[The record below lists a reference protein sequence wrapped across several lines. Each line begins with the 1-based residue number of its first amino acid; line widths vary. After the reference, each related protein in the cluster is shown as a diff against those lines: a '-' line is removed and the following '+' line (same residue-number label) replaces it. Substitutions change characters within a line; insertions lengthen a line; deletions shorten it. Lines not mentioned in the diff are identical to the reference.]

1 MKCFYYLGKMSEI
14 NKFIY
19 LYQKNSA
26 AQVNLILSI
35 DIIKS
40 FLYNKSIPIL
50 NSVDTRNIFLSYFL
64 NISYNFSESLFYGST
79 EKPLL
84 GKKYLNKYFGFQEGN
99 FSELLNNNLP
109 KVQVEYYIKY
119 GLKPI
124 ETRVFEIIRYL
135 AIKYCNSSEVESKH
149 DYSSILLNQEISK
162 FSEIHNLIKYI
173 FRQYYDGISN
183 LMLESFNEYKSDSNL
198 VYIVVFICLIFL
210 IIFYYLIIWKLIEQ
224 KLGIILKNSI
234 DLINLIPQ
242 EIKNIIV
249 EKLNE

>member
-1 MKCFYYLGKMSEI
+1 MSEI
-14 NKFIY
+14 NKFIF
-19 LYQKNSA
+19 LYQKNCA

-35 DIIKS
+35 DIFKS
-40 FLYNKSIPIL
+40 FLYNKTIPIL
-50 NSVDTRNIFLSYFL
+50 SQSNTRDVFLSHFL
-64 NISYNFSESLFYGST
+64 NISYNFSESIFYGST
-79 EKPLL
+79 EKALL
-84 GKKYLNKYFGFQEGN
+84 GKKYWNKYIEYQEGN
-99 FSELLNNNLP
+99 FTELLEKDIE
-109 KVQVEYYIKY
+109 KVIPLANYNRY

-135 AIKYCNSSEVESKH
+135 TVKYFNSSEIDDNIDKS
-149 DYSSILLNQEISK
+149 
-162 FSEIHNLIKYI
+162 SEILIEETFNFFEIHVLIKYI
-173 FRQYYDGISN
+173 FRQYYNGITK
-183 LMLESFNEYKSDSNL
+183 LMMESFDRYKTDSNL
-198 VYIVVFICLIFL
+198 YYIVIFICLIFL